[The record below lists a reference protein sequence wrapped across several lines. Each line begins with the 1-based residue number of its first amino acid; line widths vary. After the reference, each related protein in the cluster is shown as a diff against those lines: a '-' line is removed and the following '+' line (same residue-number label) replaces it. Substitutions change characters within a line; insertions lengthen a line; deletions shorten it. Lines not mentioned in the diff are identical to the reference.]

1 MPASRPILDHVYEHE
16 RRWRHRVYLTQL
28 LADGRT
34 VDHTWGRVLDE
45 ARRMAAHLRARGLGH
60 DDRVALLSRNCAHS
74 IIAELAIW
82 MAGCATVALYPNE
95 HPDTLR
101 FELTHSEARLI
112 FLGALEGVS
121 RITEAIPASLP
132 RIALPG
138 AAHGS
143 GEPWEAIIAAHAPLP
158 GQPARAPGDLAMI
171 VYTSGSTGE
180 PKGVRHDFGHLAEA
194 VATLVATIGYR
205 PRDRM
210 LSYLPFAHVFERACI
225 ACASLVAGGHV
236 FFVERQATFL
246 RDLRRARP
254 TLFLSVPR
262 LWSRFQAGV
271 FERIAPQRL
280 DHLLAIPIV
289 GRVVGWRVLAG
300 LGLDR
305 VRIAASGSAPIPPEL
320 IAWYQRLGLNLLEGY
335 GMTED
340 FACSHMSWPG
350 TNRPGYVGRPFPG
363 VAVRIADDG
372 EVLIRS
378 PGRMAGYHRRP
389 DLDAQAFTPDG
400 FFRTGDR
407 GERDADGL
415 LRLTGR
421 IKEPFKTAGGK
432 YVVPVPIENRLDEHP
447 MVAMSLV
454 SGVGRAAPCGLLV
467 LNEAAQAQAGEAA
480 GRQLISRELGTLLA
494 RVNATLPMHERLRML
509 VVVAEAWSVDNGLL
523 TPTLK
528 LRRPRIEAAVAGRMD
543 DWYAAPGP
551 VVWAREPGSG

>member
-1 MPASRPILDHVYEHE
+1 MPPSRPILDHVYEHE
-16 RRWRHRVYLTQL
+16 RRWRHQVYLTQP
-28 LADGRT
+28 LADGT
-34 VDHTWGRVLDE
+34 SVDHTWGQVLDE
-45 ARRMAAHLRARGLGH
+45 ARRMAAHLRARGLGN

-101 FELTHSEARLI
+101 FELTHSDARLI
-112 FLGALEGVS
+112 FLGPLEGVP
-121 RITEAIPASLP
+121 RLVEAIPAALP

-138 AAHGS
+138 AAPGS
-143 GEPWEAIIAAHAPLP
+143 GEPWAAIIAAHAPLP
-158 GQPARAPGDLAMI
+158 GQPTRAPDDLAMI

-194 VATLVATIGYR
+194 VATLVAAIGYR

-236 FFVERQATFL
+236 FFVGSQASFL
-246 RDLRRARP
+246 ADLRRARP

-280 DHLLAIPIV
+280 ERLLAIPIV
-289 GRVVGWRVLAG
+289 GRVIGWRVLAG

-305 VRIAASGSAPIPPEL
+305 VRIAASGSAPMPAEL
-320 IAWYQRLGLNLLEGY
+320 IDWYRRLGLNLLEGY

-340 FACSHMSWPG
+340 FACSHMS
-350 TNRPGYVGRPFPG
+350 RPGASRAGFVGPPFPG

-389 DLDAQAFTPDG
+389 DLDAQAFTADG

-421 IKEPFKTAGGK
+421 TKEPFKTAGGK
-432 YVVPVPIENRLDEHP
+432 YVVPVPIENRLDAHP

-454 SGVGRAAPCGLLV
+454 SGVGRVAPCALLV
-467 LNEAAQAQAGEAA
+467 LTEAARTQAAEAA
-480 GRQLISRELGTLLA
+480 GREQVTRELGALLVQ
-494 RVNATLPMHERLRML
+494 VNATLAAHERLRML
-509 VVVAEAWSVDNGLL
+509 VVVAEAWTADNGLL

-528 LRRPRIEAAVAGRMD
+528 LRRPRIEAAIAGRMD
-543 DWYAAPGP
+543 DWYAEAGP
-551 VVWAREPGSG
+551 VVWARESG

>member
-1 MPASRPILDHVYEHE
+1 MPASRLILDHVYEHE
-16 RRWRHRVYLTQL
+16 RRWRHRVYLTQP
-28 LADGRT
+28 LADGTT
-34 VDHTWGRVLDE
+34 VDHTWGRVMDE
-45 ARRMAAHLRARGLGH
+45 ARRMAAHLRARGLGN
-60 DDRVALLSRNCAHS
+60 DDRIALLSRNCAHG

-101 FELTHSEARLI
+101 FELAHSEARLI
-112 FLGALEGVS
+112 FLGPLESAS
-121 RITEAIPASLP
+121 RLTAAIPATLP

-138 AAHGS
+138 AAHGC
-143 GEPWEAIIAAHAPLP
+143 GEPWEAIIAAHAPLSGDP
-158 GQPARAPGDLAMI
+158 TRAPDDLAMI

-180 PKGVRHDFGHLAEA
+180 PKGVRHDFGHVSDA
-194 VATLVATIGYR
+194 VATLVAAIGYT

-210 LSYLPFAHVFERACI
+210 LSYLPFAHVFERACV
-225 ACASLVAGGHV
+225 ACASLVAGGRV
-236 FFVERQATFL
+236 FFVASPGTFVA
-246 RDLRRARP
+246 DLRRARP

-262 LWSRFQAGV
+262 LWARFQEGV
-271 FERIAPQRL
+271 FERIAPSRL
-280 DHLLAIPIV
+280 ERLLAIPLV
-289 GRVVGWRVLAG
+289 GRIVGWRVLAG

-320 IAWYQRLGLNLLEGY
+320 IAWYRLLGLNLLEGY

-340 FACSHMSWPG
+340 FACSHMSRPG
-350 TNRPGYVGRPFPG
+350 ASRPGYVGPPFPG
-363 VAVRIADDG
+363 VDVRIAEDG

-389 DLDAQAFTPDG
+389 DLDALAFTPDG

-407 GERDADGL
+407 GERDANGL

-454 SGVGRAAPCGLLV
+454 SGVGRTAPCALLV
-467 LNEAAQAQAGEAA
+467 LAEAARAQAAEAR
-480 GRQLISRELGTLLA
+480 GREAISRELGALLA
-494 RVNATLPMHERLRML
+494 RVNATLPAHERLRML
-509 VVVAEAWSVDNGLL
+509 VVLAEPWSVDNGLL

-528 LRRPRIEAAVAGRMD
+528 LRRTRIEAAVAARMGG
-543 DWYAAPGP
+543 WYADAGP
-551 VVWAREPGSG
+551 VVWAREPG